1 MKDGKVV
8 YCTADDTVNPVGSD
22 SKAGKMSPRNL
33 WVTTIGDELR
43 LATNNRSKVIGVA
56 LKDRASILPAGHHAN
71 GAFWFDDKSG
81 KFITSTFYM
90 DKLPEWVNKFNKQK
104 LPNKYL
110 SKKWETLYPIDS
122 YKESTRDDNNYEN
135 GIVEGERQY
144 CHSICLPYIKAWLQ
158 DSPQYPI
165 RLQPD
170 LRYCQGCHRG

>member
-71 GAFWFDDKSG
+71 GAFWFDSNLVLHQNKATAEHSP
-81 KFITSTFYM
+81 KQEMQS
-90 DKLPEWVNKFNKQK
+90 LP
-104 LPNKYL
+104 LP
-110 SKKWETLYPIDS
+110 
-122 YKESTRDDNNYEN
+122 
-135 GIVEGERQY
+135 
-144 CHSICLPYIKAWLQ
+144 
-158 DSPQYPI
+158 
-165 RLQPD
+165 
-170 LRYCQGCHRG
+170 